1 MSRFAIQQIRFNNT
15 LYPGISGWNVSPGL
29 DINSDQL
36 DGTVHETAHHLM
48 ETAPTAEMTTRNL
61 GFLSALDG
69 STDVWLKALDGTN
82 GLELIGGR
90 ANSALPG
97 YVSSSTHLSRK
108 GLRGVLM
115 GTGIRWSKKQ
125 KAELMLKAM
134 FISADGT
141 TAALASA
148 ANIALPALPTP
159 DFGYKLTSLTL
170 NGSNIVTVES
180 LDITCDM
187 RAQFE
192 YQTDLPEPIDVSMA
206 GVNGAAM
213 WRLAANIGDADLGSG
228 SGTVAAVFTKLAN
241 GGGLAA
247 NTLTVT
253 FNTNYSTEDAV
264 SGQAGSAIGRQL
276 IVRPRYNGTTKPV
289 TWALAS

>member
-36 DGTVHETAHHLM
+36 DGTVHETAHHAM

-61 GFLSALDG
+61 GFISTLDG
-69 STDVWLKALDGTN
+69 STDVWLKAFDGAN

-97 YVSSSTHLSRK
+97 YVGTSTHLSRK
-108 GLRGVLM
+108 GVRGLLM
-115 GTGIRWSKKQ
+115 ATGVRWAKKG
-125 KAELMLKAM
+125 KAELALKAM
-134 FISADGT
+134 FTSADGT
-141 TAALASA
+141 TAALAAA
-148 ANIALPALPTP
+148 ANIALPALPVT

-170 NGSNIVTVES
+170 NGSSIPGVES
-180 LDITCDM
+180 VDITCDPK
-187 RAQFE
+187 AEFE
-192 YQTDLPEPIDVSMA
+192 YQTGLPEPVDVIMA
-206 GVNGAAM
+206 GVNGAVM
-213 WRLAANIGDADLGSG
+213 WRLNANIGDADLGAG
-228 SGTVAAVFTKLAN
+228 SGAVAAVFTRLAN
-241 GGGLAA
+241 GGGLGA

-253 FNTNYSTEDAV
+253 FNSNYATEEGV
-264 SGQAGSAIGRQL
+264 GGQAGSAIGRQL

-289 TWALAS
+289 TWAVG